1 MQTSQPMS
9 NIQLELLKLYATD
22 IPDEDLINIKRLMVQ
37 YFAEKITQQMDMLW
51 EENNW
56 TAQTMHEW
64 AASHI
69 RSSKEENKQKIES
82 FLDFIHQNP
91 LRVPQ
96 LIIPNREQRNER

>member
-1 MQTSQPMS
+1 MQTSKSMS

-64 AASHI
+64 AKGHV
-69 RSSKEENKQKIES
+69 RSSSEK
-82 FLDFIHQNP
+82 
-91 LRVPQ
+91 
-96 LIIPNREQRNER
+96 

>member
-1 MQTSQPMS
+1 MQTSKLHSESLS

-64 AASHI
+64 AAGHI
-69 RSSKEENKQKIES
+69 RSSSKK
-82 FLDFIHQNP
+82 
-91 LRVPQ
+91 
-96 LIIPNREQRNER
+96 